1 MNRLIEHYTIP
12 CYDTDASWR
21 LKPVSFMNYAQEMA
35 NRHASVLGFGYDD
48 LIGSRTA
55 WVLARMYIRFI
66 DLPLWRNDVTL
77 TTWHKGLN
85 RLFLWERLV
94 SQNLFMVSPCSLQ
107 ILNRLF
113 FLRDFRMTDQQGN
126 VRVEATTS
134 WIVLNLDTRRLVR
147 DPKLMD
153 EGTKCSE
160 NAVEQPADK
169 VQLPKDAQMEFVM
182 EHTVSYS
189 DVDLL
194 GHTNNAMYMHWA
206 MDAVPYEITSQHPL
220 KEVTINFNHE
230 TRAGEKVSIYRTS
243 LQAEDGLRVFIE
255 GKVGDTSSFVIEMLF

>member
-35 NRHASVLGFGYDD
+35 NRHASILGFGYDD

-85 RLFLWERLV
+85 RLF
-94 SQNLFMVSPCSLQ
+94 
-107 ILNRLF
+107 
-113 FLRDFRMTDQQGN
+113 FLRDFRMTDPQGN

-153 EGTKCSE
+153 EGTTCSE

-189 DVDLL
+189 DVDML

-230 TRAGEKVSIYRTS
+230 TRAGEKVAIYRTL
-243 LQAEDGLRVFIE
+243 LQTEEGLRVFIE
-255 GKVGDTSSFVIEMLF
+255 GKVGDTSSFAIEMLF

>member
-85 RLFLWERLV
+85 RLF
-94 SQNLFMVSPCSLQ
+94 
-107 ILNRLF
+107 
-113 FLRDFRMTDQQGN
+113 FLRDFRMTDPQGN

-255 GKVGDTSSFVIEMLF
+255 GKLGDTSSFVIEMLF